1 MPKYLAQIENGE
13 VTEVIVCE
21 SIAWA
26 ETNLGGTWIETKIDG
41 SERARYAGIG
51 YVYRPELDAF
61 LPPQPAWNYHV
72 DGVTKNWV
80 FPEGDHIY
88 VPVDPRLIEQLSR
101 GLYALIDPD
110 RPGLYAGI
118 IWHPTNQAWPVLQ
131 LRGEDVVPISLAANP
146 QPLIDVLTVFVDN
159 QGLTQ
164 AEFDKLL
171 GDVQSGAG
179 QVVRIAEV
187 IPDGWQPYIRTRE
200 EAAALGYFGGEPDQ
214 EALAQFAAGVAAM
227 GTRE

>member
-1 MPKYLAQIENGE
+1 MSKYLAKIKNGE
-13 VTEVIVCE
+13 VTQVIVCD

-26 ETNLGGTWIETKIDG
+26 ETNIGGTWIETKIDG

-51 YVYRPELDAF
+51 YVYRLELDAF
-61 LPPQPAWNYHV
+61 LPPQPAFNYHV

-118 IWHPTNQAWPVLQ
+118 IWHPTNLAWPVLQ
-131 LRGEDVVPISLAANP
+131 LRGEDVVPISLAANAE
-146 QPLIDVLTVFVDN
+146 PLTQVLEAFVQGN
-159 QGLTQ
+159 GLT
-164 AEFDKLL
+164 AEERD
-171 GDVQSGAG
+171 GIVGAVGTQAG
-179 QVVRIAEV
+179 QVVRIADM
-187 IPDGWQPYIRTRE
+187 IPPSWQPYIMDRATV
-200 EAAALGYFGGEPDQ
+200 EAAGYFG
-214 EALAQFAAGVAAM
+214 
-227 GTRE
+227 

>member
-13 VTEVIVCE
+13 VAQVIVCD

-61 LPPQPAWNYHV
+61 LPPQPAFNYHV

-80 FPEGDHIY
+80 FPEGDHIF

-101 GLYALIDPD
+101 GLYALIDPE

-118 IWHPTNQAWPVLQ
+118 IWHPENLAWPVLQ
-131 LRGEDVVPISLAANP
+131 LRGEDVVPISLAADP
-146 QPLIDVLTVFVDN
+146 QPLVGVLQAFVDGK
-159 QGLTQ
+159 GLT
-164 AEFDKLL
+164 AEEMQNI
-171 GDVQSGAG
+171 VGAVGSKGG
-179 QVVRIAEV
+179 QVVRIADM
-187 IPDGWQPYIRTRE
+187 IPPSWQQYIMDRATV
-200 EAAALGYFGGEPDQ
+200 EAAGYF
-214 EALAQFAAGVAAM
+214 
-227 GTRE
+227 R

>member
-1 MPKYLAQIENGE
+1 MILAQIANGE
-13 VTEVIVCE
+13 VTKVIVCD
-21 SIAWA
+21 SIEWA
-26 ETNLGGTWIETKIDG
+26 NSNLGGTWIETKIDG

-61 LPPQPAWNYHV
+61 LPPQPAFNYHV

-80 FPEGDHIY
+80 FPDGDHIY

-131 LRGEDVVPISLAANP
+131 LRGEDVVPISLAANA
-146 QPLIDVLTVFVDN
+146 QPLSQVLEAFV
-159 QGLTQ
+159 QGGGLT
-164 AEFDKLL
+164 AEERD
-171 GDVQSGAG
+171 GIVGAVG
-179 QVVRIAEV
+179 AMAGRPIRIADM
-187 IPDGWQPYIRTRE
+187 IPPSWQPYIMDRATVE
-200 EAAALGYFGGEPDQ
+200 ALGYFG
-214 EALAQFAAGVAAM
+214 
-227 GTRE
+227 TRE